1 MFAVISDIH
10 GNLEAFEAV
19 LDDLTVRKID
29 HVVCLGD
36 VIGYGPNP
44 RECVD
49 LAAQCSKVCLL
60 GNHDQAVLY
69 GPVGFNR
76 AAEKACFWTRR
87 VLEEEP
93 DKERRN
99 WRWKFL
105 GNRPV
110 KSLQDRVMFVH
121 ASPRRP
127 ITEYIFPEDVF
138 TSRAKMESVF
148 ERVEGT
154 AFVGH
159 THMAGV
165 FTDGL
170 DFVPPESLTKSG
182 WRLGR
187 GKAVINVGSVGQ
199 PRDRDWRAS
208 YVIVDPPRV
217 QFIRVRYDVEKTIGK
232 IYEVPELDNWL
243 GNRLRDGR

>member
-1 MFAVISDIH
+1 VFAVISDIH
-10 GNLEAFEAV
+10 GNLEALEAV
-19 LDDLTVRKID
+19 LDDITLRRID
-29 HVVCLGD
+29 DIVCLGD

-49 LAAQCSKVCLL
+49 LTAQCTRVCLL

-69 GPVGFNR
+69 GPVGFNM

-87 VLEEEP
+87 MLEEEP
-93 DKERRN
+93 DRDLRN
-99 WRWKFL
+99 WRWEFI

-110 KSLQDRVMFVH
+110 KAAETEMLFVH

-138 TSRAKMESVF
+138 TARSKLESVF
-148 ERVEGT
+148 ERFEGT

-165 FTDGL
+165 FTDSF
-170 DFVPPESLTKSG
+170 DFVPPENLRSG
-182 WRLGR
+182 WRMGR
-187 GKAVINVGSVGQ
+187 RKAVINVGSVGQ
-199 PRDRDWRAS
+199 PRDRDWRAC

-217 QFIRVRYDVEKTIGK
+217 QFVRVEYDVEKTIGK
-232 IYEVPELDNWL
+232 IYEVSELDKWL